1 MNSEY
6 ESCMYVSFEN
16 VEIIIYDVYSIFR
29 LFVGSKDH
37 ARMNHSF
44 LSTLSEIFLTVHS
57 IYILCF
63 VRYDTVRGTLS
74 NNRGDQLGLSIL
86 ENKKTIK

>member
-44 LSTLSEIFLTVHS
+44 LSTLSEIFLT
-57 IYILCF
+57 CF
-63 VRYDTVRGTLS
+63 VRYDTVRCTLS
-74 NNRGDQLGLSIL
+74 NNRGDQLLGLSIL
-86 ENKKTIK
+86 EDKKTIK